1 MTHGAPAKKNP
12 ANDDEEVIPP
22 PDGGWGW
29 AVVFG
34 SFMIH
39 IIGIVFYPPKK
50 QNSNCRRRLY
60 IRQPACQF
68 ER

>member
-50 QNSNCRRRLY
+50 QN
-60 IRQPACQF
+60 
-68 ER
+68 